1 MKSFKQYSFGV
12 LSYYPAMLPSSK
24 DDGEWVTGDPD
35 KPIEGWEDSDT
46 DTILKNAEK
55 QIERDRKTRE

>member
-12 LSYYPAMLPSSK
+12 LSYYPANLPASK

-35 KPIEGWEDSDT
+35 KPIEGWEDNDT
-46 DTILKNAEK
+46 ETI
-55 QIERDRKTRE
+55 